1 MDNRLYLNQFR
12 NRSQIVGV
20 NKRMEYRA
28 NDLRLNLSLKNKTIE
43 IAGKKMI
50 NASIGSQS
58 SSKNAP
64 VIAK

>member
-1 MDNRLYLNQFR
+1 MRIKFSINQF
-12 NRSQIVGV
+12 NNSSKIVGV

-28 NDLRLNLSLKNKTIE
+28 NDLRLNLSLTNKTIE